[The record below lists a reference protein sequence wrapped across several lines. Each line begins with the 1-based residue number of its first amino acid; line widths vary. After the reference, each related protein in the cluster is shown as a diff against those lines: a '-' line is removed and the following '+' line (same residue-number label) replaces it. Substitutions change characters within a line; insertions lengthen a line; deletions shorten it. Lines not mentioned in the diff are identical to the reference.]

1 MQSQELFKEIENS
14 LSNKKIQL
22 FVKRLFDLI
31 FSLIIFVILSPL
43 FLLLILW
50 IKLDS
55 KGEAV
60 FKQTRIGLN
69 GKPFTIYKFRTMIKN
84 ADKMFNKDLNR
95 ETLDNFVFQE
105 KEDPRITRS
114 GKFLRKTSLD
124 ELPQLINI
132 IKGDMSLIGP
142 RPEIPDI
149 TSLYNDYEK
158 IRLLVKPGVSGLAQV
173 NGRGNLELKETIK
186 YDVTY
191 VEKFSL
197 LMDIKIFF
205 KTFKVVLLRE
215 GAY

>member
-1 MQSQELFKEIENS
+1 MQSQESFKSIENS
-14 LSNKKIQL
+14 IKGKKFQFFL
-22 FVKRLFDLI
+22 KRLFDFL
-31 FSLIIFVILSPL
+31 FSLILLVVISPIF
-43 FLLLILW
+43 LILIIW

-60 FKQTRIGLN
+60 FKQTRIGVN
-69 GKPFTIYKFRTMIKN
+69 GNPFTIYKFRTMVKN
-84 ADKMFNKDLNR
+84 ADKMFNR
-95 ETLDNFVFQE
+95 EISRESLDNFVFQD
-105 KEDPRITRS
+105 KQDSRITRS

-132 IKGDMSLIGP
+132 LKGDMSLIGP

-149 TSLYNDYEK
+149 ANIYNDYEK

-186 YDVTY
+186 YDVKY
-191 VEKFSL
+191 VKNFSIL
-197 LMDIKIFF
+197 EDIKIFF
-205 KTFKVVLLRE
+205 KTFKVVLLGE

>member
-1 MQSQELFKEIENS
+1 MQSQELFKKIESS
-14 LSNKKIQL
+14 LSGKKAQL
-22 FVKRLFDLI
+22 FIKRVFDLI
-31 FSLIIFVILSPL
+31 LSLILFVILSPV
-43 FLLLILW
+43 FLLLIIW

-69 GKPFTIYKFRTMIKN
+69 GKPFTIYKFRTMIKD
-84 ADKMFNKDLNR
+84 ADKMFNRDLNR

-105 KEDPRITRS
+105 KEDPRVTKS

-149 TSLYNDYEK
+149 TSLYTDYEK
-158 IRLLVKPGVSGLAQV
+158 IRLLMKPGVSGLAQV

-186 YDVTY
+186 YDVAY
-191 VEKFSL
+191 VENYSL

>member
-14 LSNKKIQL
+14 LSNKRFQL
-22 FVKRLFDLI
+22 FVKRFFDLI

-43 FLLLILW
+43 FLLLMLW

-149 TSLYNDYEK
+149 ANLYNDYEK

-197 LMDIKIFF
+197 LVDIKIFF